1 MDDFMP
7 RRIEQL
13 NEQLKNELAGLI
25 VKEVPLL
32 NALITVSYVEC
43 SPDLKYARVGVS
55 VLPEKYNGTALAG
68 LRRRSSGFSRDLR
81 QKLKIR
87 QVPKF
92 NWTID
97 ATESQAAEI
106 EKVFEQI
113 KKYG

>member
-1 MDDFMP
+1 MP
-7 RRIEQL
+7 RRIKQL
-13 NEQLKNELAGLI
+13 NEQLKEEIANLI
-25 VKEVPLL
+25 VKEVPLE
-32 NALITVSYVEC
+32 NGLITVSYVEC
-43 SPDLKYARVGVS
+43 SPDLKYARIAVS
-55 VLPEKYNGTALAG
+55 VLPEKYNGTALSG
-68 LRRRSSGFSRDLR
+68 LRKHSSLFSRGLR

-87 QVPKF
+87 QIPKF